1 MKTFFEKNRRDLLTF
16 AVLFGALVLRIS
28 WFGFAY
34 NLQLDDYIHY
44 RTYPEGTDFIAL
56 CIDNGLFASRPLAA
70 LMDLVFWARMP
81 LFLGSVLLCG
91 MYAAAG
97 VLFLRLFRRLFGTGE
112 LFLAV
117 FALLPLGFEGTYWH
131 AAATRILPPMLFCA
145 LALTAFDRFLEG
157 KRWYHLLLFL
167 CWSLLS
173 FCFYEQMLVL
183 SLALSLMLVLIGLLQ
198 KKWHSAWGFSVFIP
212 LIVYAAVTGYF
223 SSLSAGQLSSRMQ
236 ILLPTDPAYFT
247 EHLPSL
253 VKQLQACFWDGGSL
267 TLIRGLRRGLEL
279 IVGEGIWAAVLI
291 AALAVL
297 ILLAG
302 RKWPGERTKLFHLT
316 PIFGFLAALAPIT
329 PFLIIAKPWV
339 CLRNTVPSFL
349 GLALLADYLLRLILK
364 NRTAFVTAFFAA
376 VCMVASVSE
385 LYDYQSVAQT
395 NYQVAQVI
403 LEADEELELR
413 GKVGI
418 LALNQLYTQEQN
430 YLYHDHVMSAH
441 ASDWALTGLV
451 RYYAPDG
458 VLSFSPTPLA
468 VDQEHYWY
476 SWNKS
481 IRDVTAYDTLLLYDD
496 RGAEVVPLTV
506 ETVDQSQWLL
516 CDDSGTIRAK
526 VWEDEHGYGNIEIYE
541 P

>member
-1 MKTFFEKNRRDLLTF
+1 MKTFFEKYKGELLGF
-16 AVLFGALVLRIS
+16 AVLFAALLLRIS
-28 WFGFAY
+28 WFSFAY

-70 LMDLVFWARMP
+70 LMDLVFWARLP

-97 VLFLRLFRRLFGTGE
+97 ILFLRLFRKLFGTGE
-112 LFLAV
+112 LFLVV

-145 LALTAFDRFLEG
+145 LALTSFARFQET
-157 KRWYHLLLFL
+157 KRWRHLLLFL

-183 SLALSLMLVLIGLLQ
+183 SLALSLMLVLVGLLQ
-198 KKWHSAWGFSVFIP
+198 RKWHSAWGLSVFLPVGI
-212 LIVYAAVTGYF
+212 YAAVTGYF
-223 SSLSAGQLSSRMQ
+223 SGLAAGQLSSRMQ
-236 ILLPTDPAYFT
+236 IVLPTDPAYFT
-247 EHLPSL
+247 DHLPKL
-253 VKQLQACFWDGGSL
+253 LKQLKECFLDGGWL
-267 TLIRGLRRGLEL
+267 TLVRGFRRGLEL
-279 IVGEGIWAAVLI
+279 IVGEKLWAAALI
-291 AALAVL
+291 AVLAVL
-297 ILLAG
+297 IFLWG
-302 RKWPGERTKLFHLT
+302 RKWPGDRTKLLHLA

-339 CLRNTVPSFL
+339 CLRSTVPSFL

-364 NRTAFVTAFFAA
+364 NRTAALTAVLAA

-385 LYDYQSVAQT
+385 LHDYHMVART
-395 NYQVAQVI
+395 NAQVAQAI
-403 LEADEELELR
+403 LDADEELELR
-413 GKVGI
+413 GRVGI
-418 LALNQLYTQEQN
+418 LGLNQLYQQDQN
-430 YLYHDHVMSAH
+430 FLYHDHVMSAH

-458 VLSFSPTPLA
+458 VISFVPTPLA

-481 IRDVTAYDTLLLYDD
+481 TRDVTAYDTLLLYSHEA
-496 RGAEVVPLTV
+496 GTLEPLTV
-506 ETVDQSQWLL
+506 TAAEGEQWLL
-516 CDDSGTIRAK
+516 HDAAGVLRAR
-526 VWEDEHGYGNIEIYE
+526 VWQDEKGFGNIELYH